1 MSPVTLVGLSSQYTF
16 SVPANDG
23 YQILPRD
30 SADVQPNGNLLI
42 TSAITQSNIST
53 FGFDLSWSTSDND
66 QLNVIM
72 ELIQQIYQI
81 IQLLETNVT
90 NHIQF

>member
-16 SVPANDG
+16 SVLLNDG

-42 TSAITQSNIST
+42 TS
-53 FGFDLSWSTSDND
+53 SDNTK
-66 QLNVIM
+66 QYFN
-72 ELIQQIYQI
+72 YG
-81 IQLLETNVT
+81 
-90 NHIQF
+90 F

>member
-30 SADVQPNGNLLI
+30 SAFDVQPN
-42 TSAITQSNIST
+42 AI
-53 FGFDLSWSTSDND
+53 F
-66 QLNVIM
+66 
-72 ELIQQIYQI
+72 
-81 IQLLETNVT
+81 
-90 NHIQF
+90 